1 MKNNIL
7 ILLVALLLGLM
18 AQMRATA
25 QSYPAKPVRIV
36 VGFTPGGVTDVTA
49 RILAQ
54 KLTELWGQTVVVDNR
69 PGASGIIG
77 AEAVSK
83 APPDG
88 YTLLVAPQTS
98 TSVATTLYPKLPYD
112 VVRNIPIITVL
123 GSSPQLLVLHPSLP
137 PRSFKEFIPF
147 AKANFKTLSFGSGGL
162 GSTPHLAGELLNL
175 SLEIKMVHIPYKGE
189 NTAVADVLGGQ
200 LPLMFSS
207 LPVSLP
213 LSKSGKLR
221 ALAIT
226 SPQRSPLAPEYPTIA
241 ESGIPGFET
250 ATWVGLHAPANT
262 PRDLIVRINGDI
274 IKVLNQPDTR
284 ERLAQQG
291 IDRVGNSPDE
301 AAAYVKSE
309 IIKWAKVIRAANVRI
324 D

>member
-1 MKNNIL
+1 MFRKH
-7 ILLVALLLGLM
+7 LLPVLSLALLLTGHAH
-18 AQMRATA
+18 AQTF
-25 QSYPAKPVRIV
+25 PAKSVRIV
-36 VGFTPGGVTDVTA
+36 VGFTPGGVTDVAA
-49 RILAQ
+49 RIMAQ

-77 AEAVSK
+77 AESVSK

-88 YTLLVAPQTS
+88 YTLLIAPQTS

-112 VVRNIPIITVL
+112 VVRDIPIITVV

-137 PRSFKEFIPF
+137 PRSFKEFISF
-147 AKANFKTLSFGSGGL
+147 AKANYKTLSFGSGGL

-175 SLEIKMVHIPYKGE
+175 SLGIKMVHIPYKGE
-189 NTAVADVLGGQ
+189 KTAIADGLGGQ

-213 LSKSGKLR
+213 LSKAGKLR

-226 SPQRSPLAPEYPTIA
+226 SPHRSPLAPEYPTIA

-250 ATWVGLHAPANT
+250 ATWVALHAPGGT
-262 PRDLIVRINGDI
+262 SRELIARIN
-274 IKVLNQPDTR
+274 
-284 ERLAQQG
+284 
-291 IDRVGNSPDE
+291 
-301 AAAYVKSE
+301 
-309 IIKWAKVIRAANVRI
+309 
-324 D
+324 